1 MPGRG
6 TGGRSGR
13 GRPKSGGKK
22 RVSASRDESKTSAL
36 AGAKQA
42 KGEASGRIKTGG
54 TRAAAPSPAER
65 SGARAAVPSPA
76 ERPAFPGTLRGNI
89 KYGEPL
95 ARHTTLRIGGPARFH
110 FTPADADAAVGAVAW
125 ARQHGLPWLVLGL
138 GSNVLVRDGG
148 FPGLLLKMGK
158 GLDVL
163 ERRGTRW
170 RAGAGLATPLLA
182 RRTAEAGF
190 AGVQRLIGV
199 PGTVGGAV
207 FMNAGAH
214 GQDLASVLVSALLLA
229 PSGEVAE
236 RSRREIPFAYRR
248 SGLDGHLVLECTLTL
263 EEDDPKR
270 VLQDLAMVLK
280 RRRAGTPFDQPCC
293 GSVFKNPEGSTAGRL
308 IDALGLKGRR
318 VGRAEVSPL
327 HANYIVNKGG
337 ASAEDVL
344 RLIDVA
350 RTAVYREFGVELE
363 LEVQVIGEPA

>member
-1 MPGRG
+1 
-6 TGGRSGR
+6 
-13 GRPKSGGKK
+13 
-22 RVSASRDESKTSAL
+22 VSKSKTSDRT
-36 AGAKQA
+36 GAKKA
-42 KGEASGRIKTGG
+42 KGAAAGRIKTAGAG
-54 TRAAAPSPAER
+54 AAATGPPQR
-65 SGARAAVPSPA
+65 SAARATAAGRA
-76 ERPAFPGTLRGNI
+76 EQLAFPGTLRGNI
-89 KYGEPL
+89 RYQEPL
-95 ARHTTLRIGGPARFH
+95 ARHTTFRIGGPARFH

-148 FPGLLLKMGK
+148 FRGLVLKIGK

-163 ERRGTRW
+163 ERRGTKW
-170 RAGAGLATPLLA
+170 RAGAGLPTPLLA

-207 FMNAGAH
+207 CMNAGAH
-214 GQDLASVLVSALLLA
+214 GQDMASVLVTATLLT
-229 PSGEVAE
+229 PSGEMAE
-236 RSRREIPFAYRR
+236 RSRREITFGYRR
-248 SGLDGHLVLECTLTL
+248 SGLDGHLVLECTLSL

-318 VGRAEVSPL
+318 VGRAEISPL

-344 RLIDVA
+344 RLMDVA
-350 RTAVYREFGVELE
+350 RTAVYREFGVQLE
-363 LEVQVIGEPA
+363 LEVRVIGEPA